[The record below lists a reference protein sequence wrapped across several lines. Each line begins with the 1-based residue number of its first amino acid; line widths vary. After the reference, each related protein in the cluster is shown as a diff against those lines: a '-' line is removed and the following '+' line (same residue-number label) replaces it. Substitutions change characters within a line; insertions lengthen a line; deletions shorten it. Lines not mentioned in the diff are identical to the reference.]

1 MTTSPGGR
9 SSVRISAGRWKG
21 RRLEVPESARPT
33 SSRAREAL
41 FDILAPRIP
50 GARVLD
56 LFAGSGAVGFEAVSR
71 GAARAVLVDP
81 DPGALCRARETLGA
95 GDEIV
100 IVASDAARAVADL
113 ERRGERFDL
122 VFADPPYRSDER
134 TIEDLSAV
142 ASLLTPGGVFVVQ
155 TDSGDKRPSLEGFA
169 LEESRSYGRNVFHF
183 LRIL

>member
-1 MTTSPGGR
+1 M
-9 SSVRISAGRWKG
+9 
-21 RRLEVPESARPT
+21 
-33 SSRAREAL
+33 
-41 FDILAPRIP
+41 
-50 GARVLD
+50 
-56 LFAGSGAVGFEAVSR
+56 
-71 GAARAVLVDP
+71 LVDP

-100 IVASDAARAVADL
+100 IVASDAAKAVADL
-113 ERRGERFDL
+113 ERRGERFDV
-122 VFADPPYRSDER
+122 VFADPPYWSNER